1 VVAVLGARTRGG
13 RLSLKGRSGVIR
25 VSGRQRGADEILSRW
40 DEGNVEFKRVRTV
53 VKSDFVGNEGIE
65 VLGESRVPVSGMHD
79 VI

>member
-1 VVAVLGARTRGG
+1 VVAVLDARTRGG

-40 DEGNVEFKRVRTV
+40 DEGSVKFKRGRTV
-53 VKSDFVGNEGIE
+53 VKSDFVGSEGID
-65 VLGESRVPVSGMHD
+65 VQGESRVPVSGMHH